1 MIEKALKNTNRKIL
15 YFHCFLFLTVTTI
28 NYFIFFIANYFNK
41 SYLSNDYSNNDLF
54 ILLIILLSLFISIYN
69 FISAKYYDYI
79 EEKNLGDN
87 MNIFFKLFVNLFI
100 LALFIY
106 WLVIVI
112 ILLNNISILNEKSN
126 KNKIYLILFITDNI
140 LFLIYFISFILF
152 CLCNIKNNTENNTP
166 YLRVIE

>member
-15 YFHCFLFLTVTTI
+15 YFHCFFFLAVTTI
-28 NYFIFFIANYFNK
+28 NYFIFFIANYINK

-54 ILLIILLSLFISIYN
+54 ILLIILLSIFISIYN

-79 EEKNLGDN
+79 EEKNLGNN

-100 LALFIY
+100 FALFIY

-112 ILLNNISILNEKSN
+112 ILFKNISILNEKSN

-152 CLCNIKNNTENNTP
+152 CLCNISTENNAP
-166 YLRVIE
+166 YFRVIE